1 MRADV
6 GDDYFGRGLVVKI
19 VVRVACADLSGFG
32 ETRGGFFVSPR
43 PASGVNYRLPAL
55 LLWANARATL
65 IKINARRS
73 GRYEGNWFSI
83 RLRRSSAD
91 VFASGRR
98 SAGTFAGLQARLS
111 GFISRCSLVAS
122 FHSRRTDSVIR

>member
-32 ETRGGFFVSPR
+32 ETRGGFSSPR
-43 PASGVNYRLPAL
+43 VLPRVSIIACL
-55 LLWANARATL
+55 PCCCGRMRATL

-73 GRYEGNWFSI
+73 GRYEGNWLSI

-111 GFISRCSLVAS
+111 GFISRCSLVARRRQFS
-122 FHSRRTDSVIR
+122 FSPD